1 MKKVITKGPRNVL
14 MTNELIFFT
23 LSLSQINC
31 MAQGSKITFSKAEL
45 DAMISPDFFYTKHA
59 AMQNVMELLSE
70 TEREIRKIVVA
81 IPEFAVHTNIESP
94 KIFRGENYRQLPYI
108 VLDYPRH
115 FSTDSVFAFRSMF
128 WWGKEFSFTL
138 HLQGKAWEY
147 YRNRVTERLSTLS
160 GKDFYCCVNDS
171 PWQYYFENDN
181 YVLLDELLKSPD
193 FIPGFQSRNFL
204 KLCTKT
210 EIKDFARVPEYASGT
225 LELLLKLLQEL

>member
-1 MKKVITKGPRNVL
+1 
-14 MTNELIFFT
+14 
-23 LSLSQINC
+23 

-81 IPEFAVHTNIESP
+81 FPELAKHTSIDSP
-94 KIFRGENYRQLPYI
+94 KIFKGENYRQLPYI

-171 PWQYYFENDN
+171 PWQYHFENDN
-181 YVLLDELLKSPD
+181 YILLDELFKSQE
-193 FIPGFQSRNFL
+193 FIHGFEQRNFL
-204 KLCTKT
+204 KLSRKKG
-210 EIKDFARVPEYASGT
+210 IQDFAHIPEYAAGT
-225 LELLLKLLQEL
+225 LELLLKLLEEL